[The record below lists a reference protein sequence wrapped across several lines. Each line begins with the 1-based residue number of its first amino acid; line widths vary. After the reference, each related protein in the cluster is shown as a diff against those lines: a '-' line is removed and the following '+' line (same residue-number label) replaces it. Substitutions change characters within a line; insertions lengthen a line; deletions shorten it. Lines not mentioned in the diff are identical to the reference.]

1 MHGMRQ
7 FIRRRFPILTWL
19 VCDPG
24 YSWRANLAEDLFA
37 GISISVVVIPQS
49 MAYAMLAS
57 LPPVYGLYT
66 SLVPTTIYAILG
78 TSRHMSTGTFAIT
91 SLLLGQFAHKILSEQ
106 GYSESAASDEYHRR
120 YIPLCLVL
128 TFLVGGIQILLSMVR
143 LGRWTSKHVLP
154 VALVSGFNTA
164 SAFHIG
170 THQLKHW
177 LGVKPPRES
186 GVFSMFK
193 TWAWII
199 DHFWEETSWPT
210 LAMGLAGIILM
221 YILQRIEY
229 CRRTTA
235 DLALG
240 VVSPASTLPS
250 PATTLPSPATTLPSP
265 ATSLAP
271 AFAVRSP
278 PPASST
284 LQYKL
289 PHPRTTAHSTVY
301 LRDPPSGSPKRTQSQ
316 RRNSTVPKAVS
327 DQALLTVQDVAIE
340 RDESCDSCSSS
351 YSPHEGSIRDEEHAD
366 LPSLTLPSSSRSHGS
381 TSTLLSYQTPRRP
394 RRGSGS
400 NIKYQA
406 STGLTNTGAFGHH
419 HSSPRQQAHGQRSPP
434 SSQRA
439 HRYNTFRSPTL
450 AQSRHHFPS
459 DASDEQEP
467 LLHAKRFKSPQTSRR
482 ASVATMNSAASDDYG
497 SGGYCSTSSNRSIHQ
512 AGLTPATHNMVPEQG
527 EPEVT
532 KKPWQ
537 SWPLTLS
544 LSSFSSLSSFTVFPK
559 VHFPIPDIFICVVV
573 FTAATVL
580 FDLDTRFGI
589 EAIGYIPTGLPTP
602 AWPPQLVSTWTVSEL
617 TPLIWPSFL
626 MAIVVYVMSLSVAKH
641 FGREYE
647 YEVDA
652 DQEMLAIGVG
662 SLVGSCF
669 GGYVCTGNL
678 TRSAILAQLN
688 AKTPL
693 ASLVG
698 ALVVLAT
705 LLWFTVLFERVPNTI
720 LAAIVLVALKSLM
733 GHTFEARKLW
743 RVGRRKEALIWW
755 ITFMAVLVFSIE
767 IGLAVGIATV
777 ILLKVYKNAGR
788 WKKALSRAVVQSVWY
803 QRMML
808 MLGLQSPL
816 FMTGGGLNTGDDDDD
831 Y

>member
-1 MHGMRQ
+1 MH
-7 FIRRRFPILTWL
+7 T
-19 VCDPG
+19 
-24 YSWRANLAEDLFA
+24 
-37 GISISVVVIPQS
+37 ISVVVIPQS

-128 TFLVGGIQILLSMVR
+128 TFLVGGIQIVLSMVR
-143 LGRWTSKHVLP
+143 LGRWTSKHLLP

-170 THQLKHW
+170 THQMKHW
-177 LGVKPPRES
+177 LGVKLPRES

-199 DHFWEETSWPT
+199 DHFWAETSWPT
-210 LAMGLAGIILM
+210 LAMGLAGIVLM

-229 CRRTTA
+229 CRRSTA
-235 DLALG
+235 DLVLG
-240 VVSPASTLPS
+240 VTSPASS
-250 PATTLPSPATTLPSP
+250 LPSP

-271 AFAVRSP
+271 AFSVRSP
-278 PPASST
+278 LLTSSNLPNRPPRST
-284 LQYKL
+284 S
-289 PHPRTTAHSTVY
+289 HSTIY
-301 LRDPPSGSPKRTQSQ
+301 LRDPPSASPKRTRSQ
-316 RRNSTVPKAVS
+316 RRNSIVPRAVS
-327 DQALLTVQDVAIE
+327 DQALLTVQDIAIE
-340 RDESCDSCSSS
+340 GDESCDSCSSS
-351 YSPHEGSIRDEEHAD
+351 YSPYEGPIRDEEHAD
-366 LPSLTLPSSSRSHGS
+366 PPSLVPASSSRSHVS
-381 TSTLLSYQTPRRP
+381 SPTLLSYQTPQP
-394 RRGSGS
+394 HRGSAS
-400 NIKYQA
+400 VKYPA

-419 HSSPRQQAHGQRSPP
+419 QHSSPRQAHGQRSPP

-439 HRYNTFRSPTL
+439 HRYKSFRSPTL
-450 AQSRHHFPS
+450 APRHHFPS
-459 DASDEQEP
+459 DASDEQDP
-467 LLHAKRFKSPQTSRR
+467 LLYSKRFKRPQTSRR
-482 ASVATMNSAASDDYG
+482 ASVATMKSTSSEDYG

-512 AGLTPATHNMVPEQG
+512 SGLTPVTSTLMPEQQ
-527 EPEVT
+527 EPELV
-532 KKPWQ
+532 KKRFA
-537 SWPLTLS
+537 WPSTLS
-544 LSSFSSLSSFTVFPK
+544 LSSFTLPK

-573 FTAATVL
+573 FTAATVI

-602 AWPPQLVSTWTVSEL
+602 AWPPQLVSSWTRSEL
-617 TPLIWPSFL
+617 IPLIWPSFL

-693 ASLVG
+693 ASLMG
-698 ALVVLAT
+698 ALVVLVT

-755 ITFMAVLVFSIE
+755 ITFISVIVFSIE
-767 IGLAVGIATV
+767 IGLGIGIATV

-803 QRMML
+803 QRLML

>member
-1 MHGMRQ
+1 MRGVRQ

-19 VCDPG
+19 VSDPG
-24 YSWRANLAEDLFA
+24 YSWRTTLAEDLFA

-128 TFLVGGIQILLSMVR
+128 TFLVGGIQIVLSVVR
-143 LGRWTSKHVLP
+143 LGRWTSKHLLP

-193 TWAWII
+193 IWAWII
-199 DHFWEETSWPT
+199 DHFWAETSWPT

-221 YILQRIEY
+221 SILQRI
-229 CRRTTA
+229 
-235 DLALG
+235 
-240 VVSPASTLPS
+240 
-250 PATTLPSPATTLPSP
+250 
-265 ATSLAP
+265 
-271 AFAVRSP
+271 
-278 PPASST
+278 
-284 LQYKL
+284 
-289 PHPRTTAHSTVY
+289 
-301 LRDPPSGSPKRTQSQ
+301 
-316 RRNSTVPKAVS
+316 
-327 DQALLTVQDVAIE
+327 
-340 RDESCDSCSSS
+340 DED
-351 YSPHEGSIRDEEHAD
+351 H
-366 LPSLTLPSSSRSHGS
+366 
-381 TSTLLSYQTPRRP
+381 
-394 RRGSGS
+394 
-400 NIKYQA
+400 
-406 STGLTNTGAFGHH
+406 
-419 HSSPRQQAHGQRSPP
+419 
-434 SSQRA
+434 
-439 HRYNTFRSPTL
+439 
-450 AQSRHHFPS
+450 
-459 DASDEQEP
+459 
-467 LLHAKRFKSPQTSRR
+467 
-482 ASVATMNSAASDDYG
+482 G
-497 SGGYCSTSSNRSIHQ
+497 SGGYCSTSSTRSIHQ
-512 AGLTPATHNMVPEQG
+512 SGLTPVTPVLIPEQ
-527 EPEVT
+527 EESEVI
-532 KKPWQ
+532 KKRFA
-537 SWPLTLS
+537 WPL
-544 LSSFSSLSSFTVFPK
+544 SFSSFPLPK

-573 FTAATVL
+573 FTAANVI

-602 AWPPQLVSTWTVSEL
+602 AWPPQLVNSWTWSEL

-733 GHTFEARKLW
+733 SHTFEARKLW

-755 ITFMAVLVFSIE
+755 ITFISVLVFSIE
-767 IGLAVGIATV
+767 IGLGIGIATV
-777 ILLKVYKNAGR
+777 ILLKVYKNAGK
-788 WKKALSRAVVQSVWY
+788 WKKAMSRAVVQSVWY
-803 QRMML
+803 QRLML

-816 FMTGGGLNTGDDDDD
+816 FMTGGGRNTGDDDDD

>member
-1 MHGMRQ
+1 MH
-7 FIRRRFPILTWL
+7 T
-19 VCDPG
+19 PG
-24 YSWRANLAEDLFA
+24 REHTKHFRLRLLNYTSATHLPTYNFFVVSIA
-37 GISISVVVIPQS
+37 ISVVVIPQS

-66 SLVPTTIYAILG
+66 SLVPTIIYAILG
-78 TSRHMSTGTFAIT
+78 TSKHMSTGTFAIT

-106 GYSESAASDEYHRR
+106 GYSESIASDEYHRR

-143 LGRWTSKHVLP
+143 LGRWTSKHLLP

-164 SAFHIG
+164 SAFYIG

-199 DHFWEETSWPT
+199 DHFWDETSWPT

-229 CRRTTA
+229 CRRSTA

-240 VVSPASTLPS
+240 ITSPASTLPS
-250 PATTLPSPATTLPSP
+250 PATP
-265 ATSLAP
+265 LAP
-271 AFAVRSP
+271 ALSARSP
-278 PPASST
+278 LSTSST

-289 PHPRTTAHSTVY
+289 PQSRTTTHSTVL
-301 LRDPPSGSPKRTQSQ
+301 LRDPPSSSPRRTQRQ
-316 RRNSTVPKAVS
+316 RRNSIVPKAVS
-327 DQALLTVQDVAIE
+327 DQALLTVQDLAIE

-351 YSPHEGSIRDEEHAD
+351 YSAHEGPIRDEERAN
-366 LPSLTLPSSSRSHGS
+366 LPSQTLPSSSRSHAS
-381 TSTLLSYQTPRRP
+381 TSTLLSYQTPLLP
-394 RRGSGS
+394 RRESGS
-400 NIKYQA
+400 NVKYPA

-419 HSSPRQQAHGQRSPP
+419 HSSSRQQAHGQRSPP

-439 HRYNTFRSPTL
+439 HRYKSFRSPTL
-450 AQSRHHFPS
+450 AQPRHHFPS

-482 ASVATMNSAASDDYG
+482 ASVTTLKSASSDDYG
-497 SGGYCSTSSNRSIHQ
+497 SGGYCSTSSNQSIHQ
-512 AGLTPATHNMVPEQG
+512 AGLTPVTPDMVPEQG

-532 KKPWQ
+532 KKHWL
-537 SWPLTLS
+537 SWPLSLS
-544 LSSFSSLSSFTVFPK
+544 LSSVSSLSSFTVFPK

-617 TPLIWPSFL
+617 TPLIWPGFL

-669 GGYVCTGNL
+669 GGYVCTGSL

-698 ALVVLAT
+698 ASVVLVT

-755 ITFMAVLVFSIE
+755 ITFMAVVVFSIE

>member
-1 MHGMRQ
+1 
-7 FIRRRFPILTWL
+7 
-19 VCDPG
+19 
-24 YSWRANLAEDLFA
+24 
-37 GISISVVVIPQS
+37 
-49 MAYAMLAS
+49 MLAS

-66 SLVPTTIYAILG
+66 SLVPTTIYTILG

-106 GYSESAASDEYHRR
+106 GYSESAASDEYHHR

-128 TFLVGGIQILLSMVR
+128 TFLVGGIQIVLSMVR
-143 LGRWTSKHVLP
+143 LGRWTSKHLLP

-193 TWAWII
+193 TWSWII
-199 DHFWEETSWPT
+199 DHFWAETSWPT
-210 LAMGLAGIILM
+210 LAMGLAGIMLM

-229 CRRTTA
+229 CRRSTA
-235 DLALG
+235 DLTLG
-240 VVSPASTLPS
+240 VTSPASTLPS
-250 PATTLPSPATTLPSP
+250 PATP
-265 ATSLAP
+265 LAP
-271 AFAVRSP
+271 AFSVRSP
-278 PPASST
+278 PPTSSS
-284 LQYKL
+284 LQSRPL
-289 PHPRTTAHSTVY
+289 RSTTNCTVN
-301 LRDPPSGSPKRTQSQ
+301 LRDPPSATPKRTRSQ
-316 RRNSTVPKAVS
+316 RRNSIVPRAVS

-340 RDESCDSCSSS
+340 GDESCDSCSSS
-351 YSPHEGSIRDEEHAD
+351 YSPYEGPIRDEEHAN
-366 LPSLTLPSSSRSHGS
+366 LPSLTLPGSSRSHAS
-381 TSTLLSYQTPRRP
+381 TSTLLSYQTSRQPH
-394 RRGSGS
+394 RGSAS
-400 NIKYQA
+400 VKYPA
-406 STGLTNTGAFGHH
+406 STGLTNTGAFGHQ
-419 HSSPRQQAHGQRSPP
+419 HSSPHQAHGQRSPP

-439 HRYNTFRSPTL
+439 HRYKSFRSPTL
-450 AQSRHHFPS
+450 APRHHFPS

-467 LLHAKRFKSPQTSRR
+467 LLHSKRFKSPQTSRR
-482 ASVATMNSAASDDYG
+482 ASVTTMKSTSSEDYG

-512 AGLTPATHNMVPEQG
+512 SGLTPVTPVLVPEQR
-527 EPEVT
+527 EPEVA
-532 KKPWQ
+532 KKHWLALP
-537 SWPLTLS
+537 
-544 LSSFSSLSSFTVFPK
+544 SLSSFTLPK

-573 FTAATVL
+573 FTAATVI
-580 FDLDTRFGI
+580 FNLDTRFGI

-602 AWPPQLVSTWTVSEL
+602 SWPPQLVSTWTRSEL

-755 ITFMAVLVFSIE
+755 ITFISVIVFSIE
-767 IGLAVGIATV
+767 IGLGIGIATV

-788 WKKALSRAVVQSVWY
+788 WKKAMSRAVVQSVWY
-803 QRMML
+803 QRLML